1 MEKQEPKVIAGNM
14 SNEELFAWMKQ
25 KAKAADDLR
34 SALDHKIFLEQQLQ
48 ITVENINRLTQQ
60 ASVNIL

>member
-14 SNEELFAWMKQ
+14 SDEELFAWMKQ

-34 SALDHKIFLEQQLQ
+34 SALEHKSFLEQQLQ
-48 ITVENINRLTQQ
+48 ITVEDINRLTQQ
-60 ASVNIL
+60 ASINIL

>member
-1 MEKQEPKVIAGNM
+1 MEQQEPQVIAGNM
-14 SNEELFAWMKQ
+14 SNEELFTWMKQ

-34 SALDHKIFLEQQLQ
+34 SALDHKLFLEQQLQ
-48 ITVENINRLTQQ
+48 ITVEDINRLTQQ

>member
-1 MEKQEPKVIAGNM
+1 
-14 SNEELFAWMKQ
+14 MKQ

>member
-14 SNEELFAWMKQ
+14 SDEELFAWMKQ

-34 SALDHKIFLEQQLQ
+34 SALEHKYFLEQQLQ
-48 ITVENINRLTQQ
+48 ITVEDINRLTQQ